1 MESVINDIGSHYF
14 QASSNRSSLNEK
26 YVLINFGTKQ
36 EENTEG
42 ISQHG
47 IKLIEK
53 TNMTSK
59 HVIDLD
65 IWMYT
70 PILVFLNDNNML

>member
-1 MESVINDIGSHYF
+1 MLESVINEIGSHYF

-59 HVIDLD
+59 PLIDLD

-70 PILVFLNDNNML
+70 PN

>member
-1 MESVINDIGSHYF
+1 MNEIGSHYF

-36 EENTEG
+36 EENAEG

-59 HVIDLD
+59 PIIHLD

-70 PILVFLNDNNML
+70 PNSFGIFERQ

>member
-1 MESVINDIGSHYF
+1 MYVCTSRYPSIALIVLDSVINEIGSHYF

-53 TNMTSK
+53 TSMTSK
-59 HVIDLD
+59 
-65 IWMYT
+65 
-70 PILVFLNDNNML
+70 LVSI